1 MLEALVQGSLEAE
14 DPMDARITERGRS
27 LSGGQRQRLA
37 LARSLIT
44 DPGVLVLDEPTSAVD
59 SHTEARVADGIRSL
73 RAGSTTVVFT
83 SSPLLLDLAERVVL
97 VHGGEV
103 VAVGVHRDLVH
114 KEPRYRA
121 VVTRETDEDA
131 DLADGPDEKATPAA
145 GPARKAALTSRPQDR
160 KTALSDVLDELEEI
174 EETA

>member
-1 MLEALVQGSLEAE
+1 M
-14 DPMDARITERGRS
+14 
-27 LSGGQRQRLA
+27 
-37 LARSLIT
+37 
-44 DPGVLVLDEPTSAVD
+44 
-59 SHTEARVADGIRSL
+59 
-73 RAGSTTVVFT
+73 
-83 SSPLLLDLAERVVL
+83 
-97 VHGGEV
+97 
-103 VAVGVHRDLVH
+103 H